1 MSKTTK
7 VDTMKQLMEGVPIL
21 KYTPKIGHKKIWR
34 FKIGQSKVSETDSK
48 RIRGSIFHNLGFE
61 AII

>member
-1 MSKTTK
+1 MRYIRYN
-7 VDTMKQLMEGVPIL
+7 LFCPLIGVHFTL

>member
-1 MSKTTK
+1 M
-7 VDTMKQLMEGVPIL
+7 PIL

-48 RIRGSIFHNLGFE
+48 RIRGGIFHNLGFE

>member
-1 MSKTTK
+1 MYLDTIDQIYIDKTF
-7 VDTMKQLMEGVPIL
+7 L

>member
-1 MSKTTK
+1 
-7 VDTMKQLMEGVPIL
+7 LGGCRL